1 MNLSQLKKE
10 FEERPLE
17 FTAVATAAVIAVT
30 KVVDVISSAR
40 SKNAYAKQVKAKARR
55 KK

>member
-1 MNLSQLKKE
+1 MDLTRLKKE

-30 KVVDVISSAR
+30 KVVDVVSSAR
-40 SKNAYAKQVKAKARR
+40 SKSAYAKMAKTAARR

>member
-1 MNLSQLKKE
+1 MDLYRLKKE

-17 FTAVATAAVIAVT
+17 FTAVATAAVIALT
-30 KVVDVISSAR
+30 KVVDVVASAR
-40 SKNAYAKQVKAKARR
+40 SKNAYAKMAKAATRR